1 MRGEKQQQLPPYLVL
16 FDSPRAVL
24 KPFPAYLLESRF
36 LHLPPT
42 DPNSLSLSGAREL
55 ALVTSSQVTPMWLGR
70 GARFQNHRS
79 R

>member
-36 LHLPPT
+36 LHHPPT
-42 DPNSLSLSGAREL
+42 PRPKFPKSEWR
-55 ALVTSSQVTPMWLGR
+55 P
-70 GARFQNHRS
+70 
-79 R
+79 

>member
-42 DPNSLSLSGAREL
+42 PR
-55 ALVTSSQVTPMWLGR
+55 P
-70 GARFQNHRS
+70 
-79 R
+79 